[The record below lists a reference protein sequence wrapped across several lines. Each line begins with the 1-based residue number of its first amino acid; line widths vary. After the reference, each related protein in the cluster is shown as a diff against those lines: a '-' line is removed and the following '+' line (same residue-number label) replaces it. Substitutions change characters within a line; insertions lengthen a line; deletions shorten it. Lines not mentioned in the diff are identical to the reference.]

1 MFRTAREGLATV
13 LSLLGLSATYAGKVM
28 GSSTTFGS
36 GMGST
41 VLPLAASAFAVAMG
55 LNVLELVKLDLPSF
69 EGGLEYMTSLP
80 KNARA
85 YLLGGGSLSAAGIS
99 VFLRFLRHMDR
110 IDWPSLRFLLAGEC
124 LGFARNRP
132 GIQRAFQLWFNP
144 RSAQHP

>member
-110 IDWPSLRFLLAGEC
+110 ID
-124 LGFARNRP
+124 
-132 GIQRAFQLWFNP
+132 
-144 RSAQHP
+144 